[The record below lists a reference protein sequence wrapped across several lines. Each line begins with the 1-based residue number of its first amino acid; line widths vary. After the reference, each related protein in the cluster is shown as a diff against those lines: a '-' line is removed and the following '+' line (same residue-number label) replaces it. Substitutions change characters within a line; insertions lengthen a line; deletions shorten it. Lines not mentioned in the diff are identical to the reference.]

1 MQYCEQYIDEVIKS
15 AANGFPTDLVYLG
28 YKRCTPQE
36 EFAEAT
42 KRKTSKRTFDVARS
56 DLYMMKYIFK
66 FKEELLPDRFLYL
79 PFVNEAGTITLGGSR
94 FNVSP
99 LLIDRVI
106 SVGMTDIFVRLLR
119 DKLTFKRVSQ
129 HYMVDGKRETVQ
141 VVWSLIYHKNQ
152 KMKRMR
158 QTIKAN
164 TTMMHYLLC
173 KYGLHDTFLKFGKC
187 KLVIGGPEVN
197 KNVYPENEWTICSS
211 VQVKPKG
218 FGRAYYEPST
228 VNVAIRKE
236 EMTPMV
242 RNMLGGLFYIIDH
255 FPTSI
260 QPQFIG
266 GSGEK
271 RMWNIAMGV
280 ILWSANIHHGKLN
293 DDIKDHI
300 DSLDE
305 YIDGIVVKK
314 MEEIGVPVE
323 DIYQLF
329 AVIIEHFN
337 DWLLN
342 ATDKV
347 NSMYD
352 KELNV
357 LYHVLYEIT
366 SAIFK
371 LHFKLKAA
379 AKKEI
384 SAKEVI
390 ATMNQTLRLGLI
402 YSMTKNHGEVTNISN
417 PGDNKALKIT
427 SILVPQRDSTRTSNR
442 KDRAVLNDPS
452 KRMHVSVAEIGG
464 YSNMPKSEPSG
475 RSRINFYLQY
485 DSKNV
490 VERNPKY
497 IKLLDGIQE
506 MLRR

>member
-1 MQYCEQYIDEVIKS
+1 
-15 AANGFPTDLVYLG
+15 
-28 YKRCTPQE
+28 
-36 EFAEAT
+36 
-42 KRKTSKRTFDVARS
+42 
-56 DLYMMKYIFK
+56 
-66 FKEELLPDRFLYL
+66 
-79 PFVNEAGTITLGGSR
+79 
-94 FNVSP
+94 
-99 LLIDRVI
+99 
-106 SVGMTDIFVRLLR
+106 
-119 DKLTFKRVSQ
+119 
-129 HYMVDGKRETVQ
+129 
-141 VVWSLIYHKNQ
+141 
-152 KMKRMR
+152 
-158 QTIKAN
+158 
-164 TTMMHYLLC
+164 
-173 KYGLHDTFLKFGKC
+173 
-187 KLVIGGPEVN
+187 
-197 KNVYPENEWTICSS
+197 
-211 VQVKPKG
+211 
-218 FGRAYYEPST
+218 
-228 VNVAIRKE
+228 
-236 EMTPMV
+236 
-242 RNMLGGLFYIIDH
+242 
-255 FPTSI
+255 
-260 QPQFIG
+260 
-266 GSGEK
+266 
-271 RMWNIAMGV
+271 
-280 ILWSANIHHGKLN
+280 
-293 DDIKDHI
+293 
-300 DSLDE
+300 
-305 YIDGIVVKK
+305 